1 MKPGDTWHRDEV
13 VLPKNGELRDLS
25 RAVDRHDVVLDILVQ
40 DRSEAT
46 RAL

>member
-1 MKPGDTWHRDEV
+1 MKPGDTWHWDKV
-13 VLPKNGELRDLS
+13 VLPKNGELRDVS
-25 RAVDRHDVVLDILVQ
+25 WAVDRHDVVLDILVQ